1 MFDSIGFQELVVIGI
16 IALMVVGPKELPL
29 LMRKAGQWMSRL
41 RGMAADFR
49 ANFDE
54 MARQAELD
62 ELRKEVEA
70 LRNNNPLQDI
80 KDELT
85 KPFETG
91 IDPYAPVTPYGSDHH
106 HQVTNQT
113 PVMEALAAPVETA
126 PEAKPKR
133 TRKPKVEAVAAPEV
147 VVEADAAAK
156 PKPARAPRAT
166 KASGKISGADLA

>member
-29 LMRKAGQWMSRL
+29 LMRKAGQWSARL

-106 HQVTNQT
+106 HQVTDQA
-113 PVMEALAAPVETA
+113 PAMEGLPAPV
-126 PEAKPKR
+126 EAKPKR
-133 TRKPKVEAVAAPEV
+133 ARKPKVEADGAPAV
-147 VVEADAAAK
+147 VADAEIEAK
-156 PKPARAPRAT
+156 PKRARPPRAT
-166 KASGKISGADLA
+166 KTSGAEVA

>member
-29 LMRKAGQWMSRL
+29 LMRKAGQWTARL

-80 KDELT
+80 RDELT

-106 HQVTNQT
+106 HQVTDQA
-113 PVMEALAAPVETA
+113 PVMEALPAPVEAA

-133 TRKPKVEAVAAPEV
+133 TRKPKAEAVA
-147 VVEADAAAK
+147 VVEAEPEAQVAAK
-156 PKPARAPRAT
+156 PKRARAPRAAKT
-166 KASGKISGADLA
+166 SGAEVA

>member
-1 MFDSIGFQELVVIGI
+1 MFDSIGLQELAVIGI
-16 IALMVVGPKELPL
+16 IALIVVGPKELPV
-29 LMRKAGQWMSRL
+29 LMRKAGQWTARL

-70 LRNNNPLQDI
+70 LRTQNPLQDI

-91 IDPYAPVTPYGSDHH
+91 IDPYAPITPYGSGEVP
-106 HQVTNQT
+106 QIAGQN
-113 PVMEALAAPVETA
+113 PPMEAIGSALEPAAP
-126 PEAKPKR
+126 KPKR
-133 TRKPKVEAVAAPEV
+133 VRKARPTEAAPMLDLEPVIAEVPAPKKARKPRASKAAEAPV
-147 VVEADAAAK
+147 
-156 PKPARAPRAT
+156 
-166 KASGKISGADLA
+166 S